1 MCNLCYKNDLHLLK
15 IKCNNMAK
23 LIFRLLLSFIVFVG
37 IFLLVQDYLTPESF
51 GKYGH
56 YRANAID
63 DNTLAIPQF
72 KGEAKCASCHEEIY
86 NLKSETIAIDDQEY
100 LLHSNLSCET
110 CHTPKIDAQTDCK
123 VNPPKFDSTRN
134 MCAQCHSLNAARKN
148 KIKMIDLS
156 DHNNEKNCIECH
168 NPHKPWTE

>member
-1 MCNLCYKNDLHLLK
+1 
-15 IKCNNMAK
+15 MAK

-37 IFLLVQDYLTPESF
+37 IFMVIQDYLTPESF

-63 DNTLAIPQF
+63 DNKLPIPQF
-72 KGEAKCASCHEEIY
+72 KGEEKCASCHEAIY
-86 NLKSETIAIDDQEY
+86 DLKSETIEFDNEEY
-100 LLHSNLSCET
+100 ILHSTLKCET
-110 CHTPKIDAQTDCK
+110 CHTPKIDANTECK
-123 VNPPKFDSTRN
+123 VMPPTLESTRK
-134 MCAQCHSLNAARKN
+134 MCAQCHSYQVSRKN

-156 DHNNEKNCIECH
+156 DHNPEKNCIECH